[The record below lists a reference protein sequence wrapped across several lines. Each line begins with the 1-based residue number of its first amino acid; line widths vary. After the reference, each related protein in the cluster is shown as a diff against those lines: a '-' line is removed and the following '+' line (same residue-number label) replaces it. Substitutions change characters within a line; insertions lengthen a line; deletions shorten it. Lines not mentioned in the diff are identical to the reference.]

1 MIFKFIKKNNISRET
16 LYTPKGS
23 LMLIIFIFFVVL
35 FFTLPKIYLS
45 NNIYYISKEIN
56 RLHTHYSSLKEE
68 NKFLIQ
74 QLEDAK
80 FKNQITDS
88 LIMHSIETQD
98 ETTTT
103 EEVTETT
110 PEEE

>member
-1 MIFKFIKKNNISRET
+1 LININFDLEKFDKKVIFTPRGSIRFIGIV
-16 LYTPKGS
+16 LA
-23 LMLIIFIFFVVL
+23 IIMFL
-35 FFTLPKIYLS
+35 SLPKIYLS

-56 RLHTHYSSLKEE
+56 RLNSHYMSLKEE

-88 LIMHSIETQD
+88 LIMQNLDDQPAKVPQAQTD
-98 ETTTT
+98 EQ
-103 EEVTETT
+103 
-110 PEEE
+110 